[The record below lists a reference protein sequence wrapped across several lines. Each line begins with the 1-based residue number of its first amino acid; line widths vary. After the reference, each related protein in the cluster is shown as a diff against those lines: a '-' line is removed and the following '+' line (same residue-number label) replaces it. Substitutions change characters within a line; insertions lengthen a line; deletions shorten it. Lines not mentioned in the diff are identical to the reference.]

1 MHPQAANY
9 DKRNGSDEVNPF
21 VPAFPGVA
29 VTFIGRT
36 SALPTILRR
45 CEGSKKSP
53 MSKCKIDEWPQNI
66 DVHTRRIRAGSGQ
79 DLDVWPQ
86 KNRVD
91 LAANPI

>member
-1 MHPQAANY
+1 MHPLAANY

-45 CEGSKKSP
+45 REGTKKLP
-53 MSKCKIDEWPQNI
+53 RAKTKIDKRPQNA
-66 DVHTRRIRAGSGQ
+66 DQFEPGFTMG
-79 DLDVWPQ
+79 
-86 KNRVD
+86 
-91 LAANPI
+91 